1 MKLTNE
7 TISVLKNFSTINAN
21 LMVKAGSSLST
32 MSAMKNIVAKADVTE
47 EFPSDFA
54 IYDLNEFLS
63 ALSLFGKPDL
73 DFNNEF
79 VNITEEGTAKLMKY
93 WFSDPSVVT
102 TPSKEISMPSTE
114 VNFSLSSD
122 TLNEI
127 TKAAAVIG
135 APDMSLVGTG
145 MGAKLMVTDKKNTTA
160 NAFETSVDVGDVA
173 ANHGAEFKFWFKVE
187 NLKLIPGTYEVQI
200 SSKKISHF
208 TNISK
213 IGTGYVQYW
222 IALEPESSYIP
233 RLDDTNF
240 NG

>member
-1 MKLTNE
+1 MKLSTE

-32 MSAMKNIVAKADVTE
+32 MSAMKNIVAKADVSE

-63 ALSLFGKPDL
+63 ALSLFGRPDL
-73 DFNNEF
+73 EFNNDF
-79 VNITEEGTAKLMKY
+79 VIITEEGTSKSLKY

-114 VNFSLSSD
+114 LTFNLSSD

-135 APDMSLVGTG
+135 VPDMALSGG
-145 MGAKLMVTDKKNTTA
+145 KLMVTDKKNSTA
-160 NAFETSVDVGDVA
+160 NAFETSLDVGDVA
-173 ANHGAEFKFWFKVE
+173 AEYKFWFKVE
-187 NLKLIPGTYEVQI
+187 NLKVMPGAYDVEV

-208 TNISK
+208 TNTK
-213 IGTGYVQYW
+213 LGVQYW
-222 IALEPESSYIP
+222 IALEPESSFKP
-233 RLDDTNF
+233 ND
-240 NG
+240 